1 MTNFAKDLQINYV
14 YRHVPV
20 EFCHA
25 LTRDQF
31 HNNLIQNISGQI
43 IHFLEKIIKYIKSR
57 IYSFL
62 CTYVHKHEMYLPE
75 QRSKSFEIWSA
86 II

>member
-14 YRHVPV
+14 NRHVPV

-31 HNNLIQNISGQI
+31 HNNLIQNISGKI
-43 IHFLEKIIKYIKSR
+43 IHIF
-57 IYSFL
+57 
-62 CTYVHKHEMYLPE
+62 
-75 QRSKSFEIWSA
+75 
-86 II
+86 